1 MASIYIFVS
10 AFKDSDGFGKI
21 IFLLLFSLSFLS
33 WFILIY
39 KAREYYKIE
48 KQMTYFIEKFDLG
61 DGIVLEKSFA
71 EHLSDSPLFHLYKS
85 FKQCTEDLME
95 RNQLLDGVK
104 EHFLTAYDIGMLQN
118 VLKQK
123 VQQTNKKLNNN
134 LFILAT
140 AISLAPFL
148 GILGTVW
155 GLLVS
160 LSGLGKGLSALS
172 NQVVM
177 GGLSTALATTVI
189 GLLIAIPALIG
200 YNYLKTKLKEMT
212 QTMLAFSSSLVHE
225 VEIGF
230 RRD

>member
-21 IFLLLFSLSFLS
+21 IFLLLFSLSLIS
-33 WFILIY
+33 WFVLIL
-39 KAREYYKIE
+39 KARQYAKIE
-48 KQMTYFIEKFDLG
+48 KEIALFMESFEKKDSF
-61 DGIVLEKSFA
+61 VLEKSFN
-71 EHLSDSPLFHLYKS
+71 EHLTSSPLFDLYKN
-85 FKQCTEDLME
+85 FKKCTIDLLE
-95 RNQLLDGVK
+95 RNSSLNGIK
-104 EHFLTAYDIGMLQN
+104 EHFLSQSDINLLQN
-118 VLKQK
+118 YLDQK
-123 VQQTNKKLNNN
+123 IFSKSKLLDKN
-134 LFILAT
+134 LFVLST

-160 LSGLGKGLSALS
+160 LSGLGKGVSALS

-177 GGLSTALATTVI
+177 SGLSTALATTVI

-200 YNYLKTKLKEMT
+200 YNFLKTKLKDIT
-212 QTMLAFSSSLVHE
+212 QHMSQFTSLLIHE
-225 VEIGF
+225 VELGY